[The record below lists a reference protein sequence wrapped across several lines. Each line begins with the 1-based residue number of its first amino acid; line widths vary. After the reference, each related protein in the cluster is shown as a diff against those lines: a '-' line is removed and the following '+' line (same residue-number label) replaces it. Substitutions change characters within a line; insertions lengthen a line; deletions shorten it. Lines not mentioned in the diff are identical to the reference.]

1 VIVIDSPLVTDFGD
15 FGNIDM
21 DRLLSGVDE
30 QFTKAEELQKAMTAL
45 VGRAEDEAGLVVV
58 EYAQEGLRTLDL
70 HPKAMRLSAG
80 ELSEKIKAAVQDAAL
95 DLQRQVND
103 LMAEV
108 YGEESNPMRLLE
120 NPDRA
125 LRQVKQAEASYE
137 RAFEDVM
144 GELDRIRRNMD
155 L

>member
-1 VIVIDSPLVTDFGD
+1 VSDFGD

-21 DRLLSGVDE
+21 DRLLRGVDD
-30 QFTKAEELQKAMTAL
+30 QFAKDEELRKGIADL
-45 VGRAEDEAGLVVV
+45 VGRAEDPDRLVLV

-80 ELSEKIKAAVQDAAL
+80 ELSEKIKAAVQDAAV
-95 DLQRQVND
+95 DLQRRIGE

-108 YGEESNPMRLLE
+108 YGEEHNPMRLLE

-125 LRQVKQAEASYE
+125 LRQIRRAEASYE
-137 RAFEDVM
+137 RAFDDVM
-144 GELDRIRRNMD
+144 AELDQIRRNLD

>member
-1 VIVIDSPLVTDFGD
+1 MTDFGD

-21 DRLLSGVDE
+21 DRLLRGVDD
-30 QFTKAEELQKAMTAL
+30 QFTKAEELQKAMADV
-45 VGRAEDEAGLVVV
+45 VGRAEDDDHLVLA

-70 HPKAMRLSAG
+70 HPKAMRLSAA

-95 DLQRQVND
+95 DLQRQVNE

-108 YGEESNPMRLLE
+108 YGEESNPMRLME

-125 LRQVKQAEASYE
+125 LRQVRQAEASYE
-137 RAFEDVM
+137 RAFDDVM
-144 GELDRIRRNMD
+144 GELDQIRRKLD